1 MPDKPRRSYGTG
13 TLIEREDSA
22 GRLTYYGKWR
32 SNGRQLKRR
41 IGPKRAPGARDGF
54 TRAQA
59 EKKLRDLM
67 AETPATRP
75 TAERLTLAEVAPR
88 YLRHLQAKGRKWS
101 TLVAAESC
109 LRVWLLPVLGDRAL
123 AAIRGEDVED
133 LMTQMEAGDRAQR
146 ARGGGERERVRAG
159 DVEALIA
166 RMLAGDAG
174 ARAKPCGPKT
184 IRNYIGTLSA
194 IYHYAMHTRGRWATS
209 NPCDDVDLPE
219 VEGDEDIRFLEPA
232 ECEALARSA
241 IDGDYQAIDRALYVT
256 APRTGLRHGELLALR
271 WRDVDWTVMRI
282 RVRQNWVLGEFGT
295 PKSKRSTRSVP
306 MAADVGGELE
316 RLFKQSRFQG
326 DDDLVFADPH
336 TGEPLSKAADNR
348 RFRKA
353 LKAAKLDATH
363 RIHDL
368 RHTFGTRMAAVGT
381 PMRTLQEWMGHRDI
395 ATTQRYADYA
405 PSTREAELIAAAFDQ
420 TTTGP
425 VGVGTH

>member
-41 IGPKRAPGARDGF
+41 IGAKRAPGARDGL

-109 LRVWLLPVLGDRAL
+109 LRVWLLPVLGDRAV

-146 ARGGGERERVRAG
+146 ARGGRECEKVRAG

-194 IYHYAMHTRGRWATS
+194 IYHYAMHTRRRWATA

-232 ECEALARSA
+232 ECEALARPA
-241 IDGDYQAIDRALYVT
+241 IDGDYQAIDRALYLT
-256 APRTGLRHGELLALR
+256 AAMTGLRHGELRRAALARRRLDRGARPRPPELR
-271 WRDVDWTVMRI
+271 AR
-282 RVRQNWVLGEFGT
+282 RVRHA
-295 PKSKRSTRSVP
+295 RSPSARR
-306 MAADVGGELE
+306 AA
-316 RLFKQSRFQG
+316 SRWPTTSAASSTASSSSRASRR
-326 DDDLVFADPH
+326 DDDLVFADPV
-336 TGEPLSKAADNR
+336 TGGPLSQGGDNR

-353 LKAAKLDATH
+353 LQGRQARRDAPLPRPAPH
-363 RIHDL
+363 L
-368 RHTFGTRMAAVGT
+368 RHPDGRRSACRCGRCRSGWATATSRRRSATPTTRRA
-381 PMRTLQEWMGHRDI
+381 RTR
-395 ATTQRYADYA
+395 R
-405 PSTREAELIAAAFDQ
+405 R
-420 TTTGP
+420 
-425 VGVGTH
+425 

>member
-41 IGPKRAPGARDGF
+41 IGPKRAPGARDGL

-67 AETPATRP
+67 AETPAARP

-146 ARGGGERERVRAG
+146 ARGGGECERVRAG

-194 IYHYAMHTRGRWATS
+194 IYHYAMHTRRRWATA

-219 VEGDEDIRFLEPA
+219 VESDEDIRFLEPA
-232 ECEALARSA
+232 ECEALAPRR
-241 IDGDYQAIDRALYVT
+241 DRRRLPGDRPGAVRHRAQDRAAARRADRAAL
-256 APRTGLRHGELLALR
+256 ARRRLDRDAHPRSPELGAR
-271 WRDVDWTVMRI
+271 
-282 RVRQNWVLGEFGT
+282 RVRHPQVE
-295 PKSKRSTRSVP
+295 
-306 MAADVGGELE
+306 A
-316 RLFKQSRFQG
+316 
-326 DDDLVFADPH
+326 
-336 TGEPLSKAADNR
+336 
-348 RFRKA
+348 
-353 LKAAKLDATH
+353 LDA
-363 RIHDL
+363 
-368 RHTFGTRMAAVGT
+368 
-381 PMRTLQEWMGHRDI
+381 
-395 ATTQRYADYA
+395 QRPD
-405 PSTREAELIAAAFDQ
+405 
-420 TTTGP
+420 G
-425 VGVGTH
+425 G